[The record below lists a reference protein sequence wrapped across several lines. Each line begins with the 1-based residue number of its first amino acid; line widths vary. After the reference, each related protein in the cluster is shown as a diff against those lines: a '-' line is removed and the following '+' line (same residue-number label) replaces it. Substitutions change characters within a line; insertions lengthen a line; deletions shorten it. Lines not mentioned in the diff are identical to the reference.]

1 MRDRLP
7 LVLFVFAVAL
17 LGAILGALASDR
29 QWLPYRVAAD
39 GIKTATE
46 TRNKLRKKDHGT
58 FLEFADLPAADA
70 PQHRI
75 RRLGGEVPAEPV
87 LFFGGRFQFAD
98 LCGAEGCLAVEF
110 GSDLRPV
117 HAYPYRP
124 EEIFR
129 ANVTEEFPYETNLF
143 SFARDAYPLSVQRFD
158 NGDLLVVFQNEGTFP
173 YGGGV
178 ARIDAEGH
186 PRWFRWDYSHHWAT
200 RVNDDRLLVPGL
212 EIGTGTIRLMVG
224 DYRVKLCQ
232 DGKPLLDTINV
243 LDGDGRLT
251 SQIRLMDKLL
261 ESPYRAVLQ
270 QTSDACDP
278 THLNYIETL
287 DESAAGVEGLAPGD
301 LVASL
306 RNLSAFVILDPRDGT
321 IKRLVNG
328 TFFQQHSVHHV
339 GGSRFLMFDNHGAD
353 PRYGP
358 SRLLLVDVATGQ
370 ETTVFPNDATPP
382 ELRKLFSE
390 TAGKVDLSPDRQ
402 RAIVAFTWAGTA
414 VEVRLE
420 DGAVLR
426 VFKALGDVSQM
437 ADLDP
442 DERRERAGLFKLY
455 GVDYLASP

>member
-7 LVLFVFAVAL
+7 LVLFVLAVAL

-58 FLEFADLPAADA
+58 FLEFAGLPAADA

-75 RRLGGEVPAEPV
+75 RQLGGEVPAEPI

-98 LCGAEGCLAVEF
+98 LCGVEGCLAVEF

-224 DYRVKLCQ
+224 DHRVKLCRG
-232 DGKPLLDTINV
+232 GKPLLDTINV
-243 LDGDGRLT
+243 LDGEGRLT
-251 SQIRLMDKLL
+251 SQIRLMDRLL

-270 QTSDACDP
+270 HTSDPCDP
-278 THLNYIETL
+278 THLNYIDTL
-287 DESAAGVEGLAPGD
+287 DGSAAGVEGLAPGD

-328 TFFQQHSVHHV
+328 TFFQQHSVHHLD
-339 GGSRFLMFDNHGAD
+339 GSRFLMFDNHGAD
-353 PRYGP
+353 PKYGP
-358 SRLLLVDVATGQ
+358 SRLLMVDVATGQ

-390 TAGKVDLSPDRQ
+390 TAGKVDLSPDRR

-442 DERRERAGLFKLY
+442 DQRRVRAGLFKLY
-455 GVDYLASP
+455 GVDYLAIP

>member
-17 LGAILGALASDR
+17 LGAVLGALASDR

-75 RRLGGEVPAEPV
+75 RRLSADAPAEPV

-178 ARIDAEGH
+178 ARVDAEGH

-224 DYRVKLCQ
+224 DYRVKLCR

-270 QTSDACDP
+270 QTSDPCDP

-339 GGSRFLMFDNHGAD
+339 GASRFLLFDNHGAD
-353 PRYGP
+353 FRYGP

-414 VEVRLE
+414 VEVRVE